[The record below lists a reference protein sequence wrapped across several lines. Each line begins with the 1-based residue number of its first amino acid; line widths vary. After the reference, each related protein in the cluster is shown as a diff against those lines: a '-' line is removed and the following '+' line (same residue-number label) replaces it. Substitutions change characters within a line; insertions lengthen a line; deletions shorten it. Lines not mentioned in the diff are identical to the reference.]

1 MSENVT
7 WSFFVD
13 LKLTLFSQ
21 KMKIWNHTILVNN
34 ERFVVP
40 KIPLILC
47 KTVKNNTR
55 AVVFKKNYGS
65 GGRTEIF
72 LKSHNRAH
80 TCRIEKRFSVVCSS
94 SDALSDK
101 IYFWRKSKNPVFSI
115 LVTSGS
121 VTSQSLLLTKKIQK
135 KFSVINRS
143 SSSKSR

>member
-7 WSFFVD
+7 WSFFVLRK
-13 LKLTLFSQ
+13 LKLLSQ
-21 KMKIWNHTILVNN
+21 KMKIWNHRILVNN

-40 KIPLILC
+40 RIQLILY
-47 KTVKNNTR
+47 KIVQKKYQSNR
-55 AVVFKKNYGS
+55 FFKKNYGS
-65 GGRTEIF
+65 GGCTEIF

-115 LVTSGS
+115 LVTSAS
-121 VTSQSLLLTKKIQK
+121 VTLQSLLLSKKNPK
-135 KFSVINRS
+135 KVFGY
-143 SSSKSR
+143 